1 MGSVILYSCINFEVG
16 KELLPNL
23 IAEFMGVFITYILF
37 DLYVNRIQ
45 ERKQHMLAKYL
56 HYSKLLKHTKTFI
69 SVLKMLQEQPIQDER
84 DQSDDMLLKNARSQ
98 FEISAYD
105 AAPYFE
111 EKEFYVMW
119 PLLCDDC
126 LTNEVIVVALQ
137 KLEKWLEQ
145 DIRSNIIYEA
155 MI

>member
-1 MGSVILYSCINFEVG
+1 MMNTIQDQNTQELSGTSENRSESDKASGNPAGTFHNPIDALRRNFAKNQTIGRSNRINRIFVIFLLAIMGSVILYSCINFEVG

-69 SVLKMLQEQPIQDER
+69 SVLKIASR
-84 DQSDDMLLKNARSQ
+84 
-98 FEISAYD
+98 
-105 AAPYFE
+105 AAHPG
-111 EKEFYVMW
+111 
-119 PLLCDDC
+119 
-126 LTNEVIVVALQ
+126 
-137 KLEKWLEQ
+137 
-145 DIRSNIIYEA
+145 
-155 MI
+155 